1 MGSSTDLN
9 AGDIRWLSPLP
20 LWAGILAGPSAFA
33 LNLTVTFAL
42 VHWTCATDRQS
53 LLHVISLFAFILVL
67 AGSWLSWVALRH
79 APSTLETEGGTPQAR
94 ARFMALLGLASS
106 ALFALA
112 IIANAYPQ
120 WVLNA
125 CQ

>member
-1 MGSSTDLN
+1 LGSSTDLT
-9 AGDIRWLSPLP
+9 ASDVRWLSPLP
-20 LWAGILAGPSAFA
+20 LWAGILAGPGAFA
-33 LNLTVTFAL
+33 LNLTVTYAL
-42 VHWTCATDRQS
+42 VHWTCATDRQA
-53 LLHVISLFAFILVL
+53 LLHLISLFAFIIVLV
-67 AGSWLSWVALRH
+67 GSWISWVALQH
-79 APSTLETEGGTPQAR
+79 APAALETEGGTPLAR

-120 WVLNA
+120 WVLDA